1 MLPWLLAAAVGEP
14 AHTNLKPYVKQ
25 LTNESVCHSKLAVSP
40 TFTQTSKPICQG
52 LPRQSKQY
60 STTKRSFL
68 RVGEPP
74 SVPFHCEC
82 MTMCPIPCNE
92 MLLFASIKKSSG
104 PLQKE
109 PEGRNERTAEAKRN
123 FFLSAEPT
131 FRSPPM
137 GPEGK
142 MSKPLKPNGTFR
154 SAHPLRPY
162 NI

>member
-1 MLPWLLAAAVGEP
+1 MKALVTLNLLSPLLSHKLPNPSAKDCPDNQNNTLQQNTASCEWV
-14 AHTNLKPYVKQ
+14 NLP
-25 LTNESVCHSKLAVSP
+25 LFH
-40 TFTQTSKPICQG
+40 
-52 LPRQSKQY
+52 
-60 STTKRSFL
+60 
-68 RVGEPP
+68 
-74 SVPFHCEC
+74 FHCEC
-82 MTMCPIPCNE
+82 MTMCPIPCDE

-123 FFLSAEPT
+123 FFLSAGPT

-142 MSKPLKPNGTFR
+142 MSKPLKRNGTFR
-154 SAHPLRPY
+154 SAHPLGPY